1 MDDELFMASR
11 RQMVQEIA
19 NYARQTGTQTDR
31 ESLDA
36 RVMDAMSKVP
46 RHRFV
51 PIELRA
57 FAYADT
63 PLPIGCG
70 KTISQPYMVALMTDL
85 LQLEPH
91 HTVLEVGTGLGY
103 QAAVLAELTKQVY
116 SVEIIDELESEA
128 RKRLKKIGYDNVETM
143 VSDGYY
149 GWPQNAPFDA
159 IIVTAAADLV
169 PPSLI
174 NQLKPGSRMVIPTGA
189 SVDSQQL
196 LLVEKG
202 PKGRIETK
210 EILPVRFTELVT
222 EVTTTLH

>member
-11 RQMVQEIA
+11 RQMVEEIA
-19 NYARQTGTQTDR
+19 NYTRQTGTQTDR

-51 PIELRA
+51 PIELKA
-57 FAYADT
+57 FAYTDT

-128 RKRLKKIGYDNVETM
+128 RKRLKKNGYDNVETM

-149 GWPQNAPFDA
+149 GWHLNAPFDA

-169 PPSLI
+169 PPALI
-174 NQLKPGSRMVIPTGA
+174 NQLKPNSRMVIPTGA